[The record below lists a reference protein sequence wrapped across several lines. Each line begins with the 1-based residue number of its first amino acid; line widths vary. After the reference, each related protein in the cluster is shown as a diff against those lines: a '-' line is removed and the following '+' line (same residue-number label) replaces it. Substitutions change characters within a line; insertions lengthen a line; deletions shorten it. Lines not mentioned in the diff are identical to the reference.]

1 MPKQHELML
10 GYLS

>member
-1 MPKQHELML
+1 VPKKHELML